1 MKRITTYCIFAVALL
16 ISAMTIGI
24 YNTESNSSYK
34 HKISDNSDISK
45 TTGFFV
51 IQNGLPIS
59 SPFNEQVKV
68 EGDSG
73 TEVVREFTLTYGF
86 SISYSL
92 KLAINQLFTSYRLY
106 LYQLSFKHLN
116 GFYLYFLCKMLI

>member
-1 MKRITTYCIFAVALL
+1 MKRITTYCILAVALL

-34 HKISDNSDISK
+34 HKTSDNSDISK

-73 TEVVREFTLTYGF
+73 SEVVREFTLSYGYR
-86 SISYSL
+86 IIHSL
-92 KLAINQLFTSYRLY
+92 ILTSNQLFTSYRLY
-106 LYQLSFKHLN
+106 LYHLSYKHLD
-116 GFYLYFLCKMLI
+116 GFYQYFLCKMLI